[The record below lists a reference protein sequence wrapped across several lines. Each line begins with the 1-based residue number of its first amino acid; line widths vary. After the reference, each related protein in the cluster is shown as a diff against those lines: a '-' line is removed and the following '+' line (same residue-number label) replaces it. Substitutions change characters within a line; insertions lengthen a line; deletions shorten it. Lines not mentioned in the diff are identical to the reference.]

1 MTANEALALS
11 GTLGSSAL
19 LDALRRIAS
28 QHTYCTIQVANGA
41 LTREIHLA
49 NGEILISNAADPAKR
64 QQEIDAVFE
73 IIRNSLSGTGAFR
86 LVPLSNVP
94 NADSSPRI
102 QVEAAIMTATRLPAA
117 PMPSAAPAPV
127 APAPAAGT
135 PASAAPAVSAP
146 APTAGDA
153 PVAPTPLTPPTAETS
168 AAPEEPSR
176 RVRASQ
182 LRQILR
188 DGGSLND
195 HLPGAP
201 TERSGSTSRSS
212 ALRELIG
219 QLAND

>member
-73 IIRNSLSGTGAFR
+73 VILNSLSGTGAFR

-94 NADSSPRI
+94 SADSSPRI

-117 PMPSAAPAPV
+117 PMTSAAPV

-135 PASAAPAVSAP
+135 PESGAPAVSTP